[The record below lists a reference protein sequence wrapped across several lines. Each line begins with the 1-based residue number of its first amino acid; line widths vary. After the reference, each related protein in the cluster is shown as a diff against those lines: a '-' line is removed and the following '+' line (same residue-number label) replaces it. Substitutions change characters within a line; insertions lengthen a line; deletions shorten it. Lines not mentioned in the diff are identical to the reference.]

1 MRSPT
6 NQMRRAQTVDG
17 GGRKRNRDYAPI
29 RIVIRAISPHLA
41 RQTEG
46 GGGWAKRKLFM
57 RPAARLF
64 MRFRSKVIAGFRV
77 ACSSATWMGEFERFR
92 RLHGTPPRN
101 R

>member
-29 RIVIRAISPHLA
+29 RIVIRAISPYLA

-46 GGGWAKRKLFM
+46 GGVGEEETIYASG
-57 RPAARLF
+57 RPSIYAVSLESNSWLPRGMLERYVDGRIRAIPSFARNTAA
-64 MRFRSKVIAGFRV
+64 
-77 ACSSATWMGEFERFR
+77 E
-92 RLHGTPPRN
+92 
-101 R
+101 